1 MAAHPHD
8 APAALSPSVLAN
20 LHKKPQVRDWLDV
33 SATGVIQ
40 IHTGKVEIG
49 QGILHALMRIASEE
63 LGVSASELH
72 VLAASTAR
80 SPNEAVTSGS
90 LSIQDSGATVRQV
103 CAHVREACRQ
113 AFAQAHSVA
122 IDDVRAQDGQLHAG
136 EQVAALISFITEDVL
151 DGRVTLHS
159 LASPAQKKPTTTR
172 FESNAFNHRQDIVQK
187 VMGQFEYIQD
197 LVKPDMRW
205 GLVLHPRTLRG
216 QLSLERL
223 NRFEQLARQIAGV
236 ERVVHDGAL
245 VGVVARHEHAL
256 SRCSALIDLE
266 TLWDESPSAI
276 PSELQNNQLLGAW
289 LKAQELESQTITREG
304 VVPFVAPGLVGA
316 ALVTSAVDPSPAV
329 SVSASFTRPFVQ
341 HASIGL
347 STAWGRWRGEK
358 EVEVE
363 VEGDDT
369 HQPFQLE
376 VISHSQGIYNLRRDL
391 ALSMGLLEEQV
402 RVEHHAGAG
411 CYGHNGADDV
421 AYDAAWLSKH
431 CPGHWVRV
439 QWRRVDEL
447 GLSPLSAAMAVDITV
462 SASLSGHLQSWHTEL
477 WSQGHGTRPGRE
489 PTPALLG
496 AWQVDQSARPAPVLV
511 AINAPLSSG
520 GGAERNAVPLY
531 DIPDWS
537 VHNHRVLSTPY
548 RVSTLRSLGA
558 HVNVFAMESVMD
570 LLAERLKMD
579 PLSIRLNNLSD
590 PRARAVL
597 EGVAEMSNWSGLSAT
612 SPPEGEGWGLGFAR
626 YKNTGAYCAVVAHVA
641 VSEEV
646 RVKRLFICAD
656 IGRVVHA
663 NGAINQIEGGAIQ
676 AMSLTL
682 WEQAQLGLEGV
693 RSQAWDHYPIARFG
707 QTPPI
712 QVRLIDPFES
722 ESAGAGECSIGPT
735 AGALANA
742 VSQAISAR
750 IVNMPLNAENLL
762 RSLEA

>member
-1 MAAHPHD
+1 MNMSPHSND
-8 APAALSPSVLAN
+8 ALQALSPSVLAN
-20 LHKKPQVRDWLDV
+20 LHKKPKVRDWLDL

-49 QGILHALMRIASEE
+49 QGILHALMRIAGVE
-63 LGVSASELH
+63 LGVSAPELH

-90 LSIQDSGATVRQV
+90 LSIQDSGATVRHV

-113 AFAQAHSVA
+113 AFAQAHAVA
-122 IDDVRAQDGQLHAG
+122 THDVRTQDGKLYAG
-136 EQVAALISFITEDVL
+136 EHVAPLISFITEALL
-151 DGRVTLHS
+151 DGRVTLQALPS
-159 LASPAQKKPTTTR
+159 QPEEKPTPMR
-172 FESNAFNHRQDIVQK
+172 LQSSAFNHRQDIAQK

-216 QLSLERL
+216 QLRLERL
-223 NRFEQLARQIAGV
+223 NRFEQLAHQIAGV

-245 VGVVARHEHAL
+245 VGVVAHHEHAL
-256 SRCSALIDLE
+256 SRCGALLDLE
-266 TLWDESPSAI
+266 TLWDESPSAL
-276 PSELQNNQLLGAW
+276 PSELENNQNLGAW
-289 LKAQELESQTITREG
+289 LKAQELESQTISREG
-304 VVPFVAPGLVGA
+304 VVPFVAPGFVAA
-316 ALVTSAVDPSPAV
+316 ALATSAPDSSPAV

-358 EVEVE
+358 EVK
-363 VEGDDT
+363 GDDE
-369 HQPFQLE
+369 HQACQLE

-391 ALSMGLLEEQV
+391 ALSMGLPQEQV
-402 RVEHHAGAG
+402 RVDHHAGAG

-421 AYDAAWLSKH
+421 AFDAAWLSKS
-431 CPGHWVRV
+431 CSGHWVRV

-447 GLSPLSAAMAVDITV
+447 GLSPLSAAMAVDITA
-462 SASLSGHLQSWHTEL
+462 SASMSGHLQSWHTEL

-496 AWQVDQSARPAPVLV
+496 AWQVDQSAHPAPILV
-511 AINAPLSSG
+511 AVNAPLSSG

-531 DIPDWS
+531 DIPDWA

-548 RVSTLRSLGA
+548 RVSALRSLGA

-597 EGVAEMSNWSGLSAT
+597 EGVAEMSNWSGLSA
-612 SPPEGEGWGLGFAR
+612 SSHPESVGWGLGFAR
-626 YKNTGAYCAVVAHVA
+626 YKNTGAYCAVVAQVA
-641 VSEEV
+641 VSEAV
-646 RVKRLFICAD
+646 QVKRLFICAD

-663 NGAINQIEGGAIQ
+663 DGAINQIEGGAIQ

-682 WEQAQLGLEGV
+682 WEQAHLGIEGV
-693 RSQAWDHYPIARFG
+693 RSHDWEHYPIARFG

-750 IVNMPLNAENLL
+750 IYNMPLNAENLL
-762 RSLEA
+762 QSLEA